1 MNIGKIQRFAPST
14 YRKHWKSYV
23 RFKVPGQ
30 TGPFVE
36 VLKISLI
43 LILTEKLGY
52 ATFDREYLKF
62 FFAL

>member
-1 MNIGKIQRFAPST
+1 M
-14 YRKHWKSYV
+14 
-23 RFKVPGQ
+23 PGQ